1 MAETVNQET
10 NGTAAETQENEQ
22 RTFTQAEMNAI
33 IQDRLTRERGK
44 YADYEALKAKAA
56 KFDAA
61 EEAGKTELQKANEKA
76 DALQKQVDAFT
87 KAEQLRTV
95 RQKVSAATGV
105 PAELLSGDT
114 EETCTAQANAILK
127 FAKPNRLSAVKDGGE
142 HGARGGTESDGG
154 SGVRRF
160 KPVFENLILFTK
172 GKKSY
177 GTHKSGTLGN
187 SGRREASQPACYP

>member
-33 IQDRLTRERGK
+33 IQDRLARERGK

-56 KFDAA
+56 KFDEA

-114 EETCTAQANAILK
+114 AVCIASPLAWFGAIALLI
-127 FAKPNRLSAVKDGGE
+127 PVYYRMMM
-142 HGARGGTESDGG
+142 
-154 SGVRRF
+154 
-160 KPVFENLILFTK
+160 KPVKTV
-172 GKKSY
+172 
-177 GTHKSGTLGN
+177 
-187 SGRREASQPACYP
+187 

>member
-33 IQDRLTRERGK
+33 IQDRLARERGK
-44 YADYEALKAKAA
+44 YADYEALKAKAE

-61 EEAGKTELQKANEKA
+61 EEAGKTELQKANEKV

-127 FAKPNRLSAVKDGGE
+127 FAKPSYPAVKDGGE
-142 HGARGGTESDGG
+142 PGARGGTESDGVAAAF
-154 SGVRRF
+154 SALNPSL
-160 KPVFENLILFTK
+160 KI
-172 GKKSY
+172 
-177 GTHKSGTLGN
+177 
-187 SGRREASQPACYP
+187 

>member
-1 MAETVNQET
+1 
-10 NGTAAETQENEQ
+10 
-22 RTFTQAEMNAI
+22 MNAI

-127 FAKPNRLSAVKDGGE
+127 FAKPNGYPAVKDGGE
-142 HGARGGTESDGG
+142 HGARGGTESDGVAAAFG
-154 SGVRRF
+154 ALN
-160 KPVFENLILFTK
+160 PNLKI
-172 GKKSY
+172 
-177 GTHKSGTLGN
+177 
-187 SGRREASQPACYP
+187 

>member
-33 IQDRLTRERGK
+33 IQDRLTRERSK
-44 YADYEALKAKAA
+44 YADYEALKAKAE
-56 KFDAA
+56 KFDEA

-95 RQKVSAATGV
+95 RQKVSAV
-105 PAELLSGDT
+105 PVCRQS
-114 EETCTAQANAILK
+114 
-127 FAKPNRLSAVKDGGE
+127 F
-142 HGARGGTESDGG
+142 
-154 SGVRRF
+154 
-160 KPVFENLILFTK
+160 
-172 GKKSY
+172 
-177 GTHKSGTLGN
+177 
-187 SGRREASQPACYP
+187 